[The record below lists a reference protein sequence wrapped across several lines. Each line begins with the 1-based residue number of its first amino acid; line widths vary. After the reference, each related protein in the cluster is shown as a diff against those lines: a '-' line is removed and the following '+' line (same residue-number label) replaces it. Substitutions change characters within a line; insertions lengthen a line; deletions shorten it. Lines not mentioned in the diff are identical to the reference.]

1 MEDAQKDEWRYA
13 PEGSWRI
20 PLDQFNDSIPEVVHV

>member
-1 MEDAQKDEWRYA
+1 MEDCQRDEWKYA

-20 PLDQFNDSIPEVVHV
+20 PLDQFNQSML